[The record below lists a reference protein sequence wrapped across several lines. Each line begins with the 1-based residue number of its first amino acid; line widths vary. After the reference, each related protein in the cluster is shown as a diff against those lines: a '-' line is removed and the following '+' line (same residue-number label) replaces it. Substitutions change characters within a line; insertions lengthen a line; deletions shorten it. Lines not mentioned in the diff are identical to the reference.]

1 MRIAD
6 GISTIVDDLYAG
18 TLDES
23 AWKRALIGTADLVRG
38 AATFVFCI
46 NPSTNV
52 VLRDEA
58 YRFDPVAAEQY
69 RRHWFSKDI
78 RVVPSFTVPLG
89 QAAFEERLLPRKEWI
104 GSEVYNEFLVPSDS
118 PWFLA
123 FALHITPTKIVNFSI
138 NSTRLRGPFNE
149 HDACRVQPLIPHI
162 KRALEIKDRLEFA
175 QVQRSTLNRSL
186 DSLSFGVLVLDK
198 RGHILEASAI
208 ARELLDNQSGLGLN
222 SDGTVWLREPAGK
235 QLDEWIHTGIPPNEP
250 ADGLLHARRENA
262 RPLSVTVTRLPD
274 PGESWFGAGHPS
286 WMLLLFDPDRDLPAS
301 TELIARDLGISARE
315 AEIAA
320 LLATGHDASVIAR
333 RLSISVHT
341 VRTHLKAIF
350 AKTGSRSQTELI
362 LRIRSGPGVIRARHS
377 NVAQP

>member
-1 MRIAD
+1 MLIAD
-6 GISTIVDDLYAG
+6 GISTIIDDLYAG

-52 VLRDEA
+52 ILRDEV
-58 YRFDPVAAEQY
+58 YRFDPVAVIEY
-69 RRHWFSKDI
+69 RSHWFSEDI
-78 RVVPSFTVPLG
+78 RVAASFTVPIG
-89 QAAFEERLLPRKEWI
+89 QASFEERLMPIKQWTD
-104 GSEVYNEFLVPSDS
+104 SAVYNDFLVPYDS

-123 FALHITPTKIVNFSI
+123 FALHSTPTKVVNFSI
-138 NSTRLRGPFNE
+138 NSTRIRGPFNE
-149 HDACRVQPLIPHI
+149 HDARRIQPLIPHI

-198 RGHILEASAI
+198 AGHILEASAI
-208 ARELLDNQSGLGLN
+208 ARELLGNQSGLGLN

-235 QLDEWIHTGIPPNEP
+235 QFNAWIHTGIPPVEP

-274 PGESWFGAGHPS
+274 PVESWFGTGQPS
-286 WMLLLFDPDRDLPAS
+286 WMLLLFDPDRELPTS
-301 TELIARDLGISARE
+301 TALIARDLGLSARE
-315 AEIAA
+315 AEIAT
-320 LLATGHDASVIAR
+320 LLVSGYGVSVIAR
-333 RLSISVHT
+333 RLNISVHT
-341 VRTHLKAIF
+341 ARTHLKTIF

-362 LRIRSGPGVIRARHS
+362 LRIRSGPGGINAFR
-377 NVAQP
+377 